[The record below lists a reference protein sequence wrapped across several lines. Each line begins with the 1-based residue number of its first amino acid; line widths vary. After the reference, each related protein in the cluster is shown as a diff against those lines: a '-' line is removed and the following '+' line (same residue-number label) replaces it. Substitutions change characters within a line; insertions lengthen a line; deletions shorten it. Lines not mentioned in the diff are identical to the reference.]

1 MAALTGVRFRTES
14 TPATDS
20 TSDLNMVGNLANNTS
35 VTSVVVDDGTDFT
48 AGQNIKM
55 NSEEMHISS
64 ISSNTLTVVR
74 AVNGTSVGTHNDFS
88 TMTSSLIDNT
98 IFSIFAWII
107 LNPNPLDFNTDFKGI
122 TVTQAYGGKI
132 YTNERYGKQLAWEL
146 RYTNLISADRDI
158 LEALWNAVKGR
169 KTSFYFSP
177 DSGTTFYN
185 VRFKE
190 EELTFTQTAY
200 NIYSTTIGLIQ
211 EVS

>member
-1 MAALTGVRFRTES
+1 
-14 TPATDS
+14 
-20 TSDLNMVGNLANNTS
+20 
-35 VTSVVVDDGTDFT
+35 
-48 AGQNIKM
+48 M

-74 AVNGTSVGTHNDFS
+74 AVNGTSVGTHND
-88 TMTSSLIDNT
+88 NV
-98 IFSIFAWII
+98 SIFEDTSPTYSPSR
-107 LNPNPLDFNTDFKGI
+107 NPDMNVDFNTDYKGI

>member
-1 MAALTGVRFRTES
+1 MPALTGVRFRTES
-14 TPATDS
+14 TPATDC

-74 AVNGTSVGTHNDFS
+74 AVNGTSVGTHND
-88 TMTSSLIDNT
+88 NV
-98 IFSIFAWII
+98 SIFEDTSPTYCPSR
-107 LNPNPLDFNTDFKGI
+107 NPDMNVDFNTDYKGI